1 MKTIVIPVDHS
12 VAAENAI
19 KYGASFSAATGNE
32 RIILLQ
38 SLYVPIYAQCI
49 PSVDYVQV
57 SDKIMTED
65 RTSLE
70 AELQLMAQKLRTKVK
85 DGVVVETIIS
95 EEPLARAL
103 NQLSSAQQPDL
114 IIAGVCCE
122 TDDDESFVESQVI
135 HIAKTS
141 TVPTLIIPSNISYQ
155 PVKNALVPCDFS
167 TVSSVN
173 LLKNL
178 RHTYLW
184 LHPKLLVLNVA
195 PREKHMQDTNEE
207 MLEDLLSKYQ
217 YDVYY
222 SSNRNILKGILEFQ
236 EQNEVQMIIAL
247 PGKHSFFYNL
257 THKSI
262 SEAITLNAN
271 LPVLILK

>member
-19 KYGASFSAATGNE
+19 KYGAAFSAATENE

-49 PSVDYVQV
+49 PSIDYVQV

-65 RTSLE
+65 RTSLD
-70 AELQLMAQKLRTKVK
+70 AELQLTAQRLREKVK
-85 DGVVVETIIS
+85 AGVIVETIIS
-95 EEPLARAL
+95 EEALARAL
-103 NQLSSAQQPDL
+103 NELSNEQQPDL

-122 TDDDESFVESQVI
+122 TDEDDSFVESQVI
-135 HIAKTS
+135 RIAKTS
-141 TVPTLIIPSNISYQ
+141 TVPVLIVPSNVSYQ
-155 PVKNALVPCDFS
+155 PIENALLPCDFS

-195 PREKHMQDTNEE
+195 PDGKYRQTAN
-207 MLEDLLSKYQ
+207 EDLLEDILSNYQ
-217 YDVYY
+217 YEVYY
-222 SSNRNILKGILEFQ
+222 SSSKNVLKGILEFQ

-247 PGKHSFFYNL
+247 PGKHSFFYSL

-262 SEAITLNAN
+262 SEAITQNAN

>member
-12 VAAENAI
+12 AASENAI
-19 KYGASFSAATGNE
+19 KYGTAFGAVTENE

-38 SLYVPIYAQCI
+38 SLYVPIYVQCV

-70 AELQLMAQKLRTKVK
+70 AELQLVAQRLRTKVK
-85 DGVVVETIIS
+85 AGVIVETITS

-103 NQLSSAQQPDL
+103 NQLSNEQQPDL

-135 HIAKTS
+135 HIAKIS
-141 TVPTLIIPSNISYQ
+141 TVPMLIVPSNVSYQ
-155 PVKNALVPCDFS
+155 LIENALVPCDFS

-195 PREKHMQDTNEE
+195 PGEKHMQDAHED
-207 MLEDLLSKYQ
+207 MLEDILSKYQ

-222 SSNRNILKGILEFQ
+222 SSNKNVLKGILQFQ

-247 PGKHSFFYNL
+247 PGKHSFFYSL

-271 LPVLILK
+271 LPVLVLK